1 VAAGVGQA
9 SPLEQ
14 VRHQVLLGDAEFE
27 AKVRA
32 LKERPALREVPM
44 VQRRPMAWPLDAH
57 AARFA
62 DRDEA
67 MARAYRS
74 GAYTMQAIA
83 DHFDVHYRT
92 VSRAVRR
99 LEAESMSECQT

>member
-1 VAAGVGQA
+1 M
-9 SPLEQ
+9 
-14 VRHQVLLGDAEFE
+14 LLGDEVFE

-32 LKERPALREVPM
+32 LKEQPVLREVPM
-44 VQRRPMAWPLDAH
+44 VQRRALAQPLETYAD
-57 AARFA
+57 RFC

-74 GAYTMQAIA
+74 GAYSMQTIA
-83 DHFDVHYRT
+83 DHFGVHYRT

-99 LEAESMSECQT
+99 FEME